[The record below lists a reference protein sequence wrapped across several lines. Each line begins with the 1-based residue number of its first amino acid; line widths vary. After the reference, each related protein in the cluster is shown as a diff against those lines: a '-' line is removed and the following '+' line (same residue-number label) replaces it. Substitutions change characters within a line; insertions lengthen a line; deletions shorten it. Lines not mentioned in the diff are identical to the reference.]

1 MSGTEDY
8 LDGLLNSLSEKDMDA
23 EKETGSKTMRT
34 EDDIMNE
41 MENDLLSKEAED
53 NFLEQFEKEL
63 ANEKSAPE
71 AETKDDFFNSL
82 DQIVDGTGQ
91 NNKEDDF
98 MMDTLGDIPG
108 IDDIMKK
115 EEPAQTSEPQTDEK
129 EESGQQENTKAP
141 ENLGGLGDLD
151 GLGDFGISDDI
162 SDDISEESA
171 DVTEGAQMTDYT
183 DKGESDALGMEDAA
197 SDGLD
202 DFGDLGEA
210 DIFGDDGAGE
220 SENTSDSMSD
230 VMPNDREDKPKKE
243 SFLKKL
249 SRILFG
255 EDDEDEAGDPA
266 SSGKELITE
275 ENAGDI
281 DLSDPN
287 MQILQELGDIPG
299 ISDAPKEEEKSD
311 PEEDKKKKK
320 AIDVSLININNN
332 EKKEVNEMTKTMN
345 IKGMMCGHCEA
356 AVKKAL
362 EALPEVASAEVSHE
376 KGTAVVTLEKE
387 IADDVLKKTV
397 EDKDYEVV
405 EIK

>member
-141 ENLGGLGDLD
+141 ENLGGLDDLD

-162 SDDISEESA
+162 SEESV
-171 DVTEGAQMTDYT
+171 DVTEGAQMTDHT
-183 DKGESDALGMEDAA
+183 DKGESDALGMEP
-197 SDGLD
+197 
-202 DFGDLGEA
+202 
-210 DIFGDDGAGE
+210 
-220 SENTSDSMSD
+220 
-230 VMPNDREDKPKKE
+230 VMD
-243 SFLKKL
+243 
-249 SRILFG
+249 
-255 EDDEDEAGDPA
+255 
-266 SSGKELITE
+266 
-275 ENAGDI
+275 
-281 DLSDPN
+281 
-287 MQILQELGDIPG
+287 
-299 ISDAPKEEEKSD
+299 
-311 PEEDKKKKK
+311 
-320 AIDVSLININNN
+320 
-332 EKKEVNEMTKTMN
+332 
-345 IKGMMCGHCEA
+345 
-356 AVKKAL
+356 
-362 EALPEVASAEVSHE
+362 
-376 KGTAVVTLEKE
+376 
-387 IADDVLKKTV
+387 
-397 EDKDYEVV
+397 
-405 EIK
+405 